1 MKHNDFHSDLRL
13 SLKRLK
19 QQQALWND
27 SRSLVDDM
35 ERLALV
41 TDKSTSRFS
50 SKFDIFSSNSR
61 PLFNS
66 APSLHTHPAI
76 KDRVQTLH
84 KAINEFTEAVD
95 SAAATFTSSTT
106 TSVTSPSYNHRPRM
120 APINLDIPKFN
131 GDPLQWGSFELSLQS
146 LLKHRADGFSDM
158 DMFAIVR
165 QAIVP
170 SQGKTLIADMLKQG
184 TSVDQQL
191 DALRKMFGRPQ
202 LVIPILVQR
211 VTEPPKT
218 DQSAGSLR
226 TFKEVVLDNY
236 RALDTHLHGDLGLF
250 MPHYLRPFL
259 EGKLRDDWERLLF
272 EKYPK
277 PTMKDF
283 SEFIEQRLLWAD
295 TQARPSYSNV
305 PSTSSYPS
313 SSSTTTPTSPKKKSS
328 TPAKCAS
335 CGEAHW
341 LGRCPA
347 FAAGHRRPEPP
358 GPGHEALP

>member
-1 MKHNDFHSDLRL
+1 
-13 SLKRLK
+13 
-19 QQQALWND
+19 
-27 SRSLVDDM
+27 
-35 ERLALV
+35 
-41 TDKSTSRFS
+41 
-50 SKFDIFSSNSR
+50 
-61 PLFNS
+61 
-66 APSLHTHPAI
+66 
-76 KDRVQTLH
+76 
-84 KAINEFTEAVD
+84 
-95 SAAATFTSSTT
+95 
-106 TSVTSPSYNHRPRM
+106 
-120 APINLDIPKFN
+120 
-131 GDPLQWGSFELSLQS
+131 
-146 LLKHRADGFSDM
+146 M
-158 DMFAIVR
+158 D
-165 QAIVP
+165 Q
-170 SQGKTLIADMLKQG
+170 L
-184 TSVDQQL
+184 L

-226 TFKEVVLDNY
+226 KFKEVALDNY

-259 EGKLRDDWERLLF
+259 EGKHRDDWERLLF

-305 PSTSSYPS
+305 PSTSSYTS
-313 SSSTTTPTSPKKKSS
+313 SLSTTTPTSPKKKSS

-335 CGEAHW
+335 CSEAHW

-347 FAAGHRRPEPP
+347 FAALGTEDRNRLVRDKRLCLNCFSPAHTVRHCNNRHSCRHCNQRHHSLLHREQRPGTGSSSTPAAAPLAVAVVDKPTPAQPNPVGRESDNSICTVVARLQ
-358 GPGHEALP
+358 HEGTVTKS